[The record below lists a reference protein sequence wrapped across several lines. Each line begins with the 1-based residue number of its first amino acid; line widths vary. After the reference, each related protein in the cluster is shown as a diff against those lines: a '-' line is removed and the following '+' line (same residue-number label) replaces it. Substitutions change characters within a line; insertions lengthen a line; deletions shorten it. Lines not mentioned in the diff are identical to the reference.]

1 MELNPLYP
9 NIIAIAA
16 MVAGLLV
23 GGWWVVSLYW
33 LHSRREEKELPE
45 IELPGHIHEVFFGVP
60 PAMIIFLVFIGV
72 SLISYV
78 LYIWLAGVRY

>member
-9 NIIAIAA
+9 NIIAVVA
-16 MVAGLLV
+16 MVAGLAV
-23 GGWWVVSLYW
+23 GAWWVISLYW
-33 LHSRREEKELPE
+33 LHSRKDEKELPE
-45 IELPGHIHEVFFGVP
+45 IELPGHIHEVFGSVP
-60 PAMIIFLVFIGV
+60 PAIVIFIVFIGI

>member
-16 MVAGLLV
+16 MIAGLLV

-33 LHSRREEKELPE
+33 LHSRKEEKELEE
-45 IELPGHIHEVFFGVP
+45 IELPGHIHESMSGVP
-60 PAMIIFLVFIGV
+60 PALIIFLIFIGV

-78 LYIWLAGVRY
+78 LYTWLAGVRY